1 MDWGRINHHY
11 FSRFVGK
18 THNSTLAYKI
28 GCNTPEYLPIC
39 IGYLASMHSSQ
50 YGFIMTYIDVITQ
63 IIERHAEEDGL
74 TETGIE
80 GVKLFRAVEPIPC
93 QPVVYEPCLIALASG
108 AKEAVMD
115 GARHVY
121 SSNQYLCCPLSMP
134 IQAGTSTASPET
146 PLYGVY
152 VSLNPRKMTE
162 LAIEIENHGSPIQ
175 NSNCGPASL
184 AIRLADWD
192 DLFAEALLRLLQLV
206 DAPVDRSVLAEAR
219 LRELLYAVLKGEI
232 GGYARQAF
240 GVGNAI
246 SRTIAHVSDNLGQP
260 LAIDDLADRAGMSRA
275 VFHRKFK
282 SATTMSPIQFV
293 KAMRLNNAAMMIS
306 DGATIS
312 QAAMNVGYV
321 SSSQFS
327 REFKRLYGQSP
338 RKWSEAHS
346 T

>member
-1 MDWGRINHHY
+1 
-11 FSRFVGK
+11 
-18 THNSTLAYKI
+18 
-28 GCNTPEYLPIC
+28 
-39 IGYLASMHSSQ
+39 
-50 YGFIMTYIDVITQ
+50 MTYIDVITQ

-134 IQAGTSTASPET
+134 IQAGTST
-146 PLYGVY
+146 
-152 VSLNPRKMTE
+152 
-162 LAIEIENHGSPIQ
+162 
-175 NSNCGPASL
+175 
-184 AIRLADWD
+184 
-192 DLFAEALLRLLQLV
+192 LLRLLQLV
-206 DAPVDRSVLAEAR
+206 VAPVDRSVLAEAR